1 MFASML
7 GFKPAELFEITD
19 AGERQVPAVDLS
31 MRKG

>member
-1 MFASML
+1 MFAVML

-19 AGERQVPAVDLS
+19 ATERQVPTVDLS